1 MRLIQFTSCLI
12 VFASPSLGEPRYQID
27 GNTLTFNMG
36 VPGGP
41 GEFTGQLEYYD
52 LREIGELIF
61 ESVGVE
67 VLKVTGPGGSMIAA
81 REIANK
87 VINHNLDTVA
97 YGDCMSACT
106 MIFLAGKKR
115 TLAENSRLGFHKQLV
130 VKRDHK
136 PIYEAYK
143 DAKGWED
150 DTSKIT
156 TIYKDI
162 VERYKKDCKIDKYQF
177 PEEWTWEGLR
187 INKYEDNGTDEFF
200 NHIDVN
206 GHKAARRFLTIF
218 CYLDDNVAGETDFP
232 EFGWRGKLREKLAF
246 RSPCKKGSV
255 LLFPPMW
262 PWTHRGNKPKN
273 KPKYIL
279 QTYLHYV

>member
-1 MRLIQFTSCLI
+1 MS
-12 VFASPSLGEPRYQID
+12 
-27 GNTLTFNMG
+27 
-36 VPGGP
+36 
-41 GEFTGQLEYYD
+41 
-52 LREIGELIF
+52 ELSHLCRVY
-61 ESVGVE
+61 EN
-67 VLKVTGPGGSMIAA
+67 VLDDDYCDY
-81 REIANK
+81 
-87 VINHNLDTVA
+87 L
-97 YGDCMSACT
+97 
-106 MIFLAGKKR
+106 
-115 TLAENSRLGFHKQLV
+115 
-130 VKRDHK
+130 VKRFEEDTK
-136 PIYEAYK
+136 YRDNVDSFRRKFARLDIMDSNFGK
-143 DAKGWED
+143 SGAKGWEED
-150 DTSKIT
+150 ISKIT
-156 TIYKDI
+156 KIYEGI

-206 GHKAARRFLTIF
+206 GYKAARRFLTVF
-218 CYLDDNVAGETDFP
+218 CYLDDNVSGETDFP
-232 EFGWRGKLREKLAF
+232 EFGWRGKMQEKLAF

>member
-1 MRLIQFTSCLI
+1 MLS
-12 VFASPSLGEPRYQID
+12 
-27 GNTLTFNMG
+27 
-36 VPGGP
+36 
-41 GEFTGQLEYYD
+41 QLCRVYD
-52 LREIGELIF
+52 NVLDDDYCDHLVKRF
-61 ESVGVE
+61 EDDTKYKDRVE
-67 VLKVTGPGGSMIAA
+67 SFRRK
-81 REIANK
+81 
-87 VINHNLDTVA
+87 
-97 YGDCMSACT
+97 
-106 MIFLAGKKR
+106 F
-115 TLAENSRLGFHKQLV
+115 SRLDIMDSNFGKSG
-130 VKRDHK
+130 
-136 PIYEAYK
+136 
-143 DAKGWED
+143 AKGWED

-162 VERYKKDCKIDKYQF
+162 VERYKKDCKIDNYQF

-206 GHKAARRFLTIF
+206 SHKSARRFLTIF

-262 PWTHRGNKPKN
+262 PWTHRGNKPRN

>member
-1 MRLIQFTSCLI
+1 MS
-12 VFASPSLGEPRYQID
+12 
-27 GNTLTFNMG
+27 
-36 VPGGP
+36 
-41 GEFTGQLEYYD
+41 
-52 LREIGELIF
+52 ELSHLCRVYENVLDDDYCDHLVKRF
-61 ESVGVE
+61 EDDTKYKDRVE
-67 VLKVTGPGGSMIAA
+67 SFRRK
-81 REIANK
+81 
-87 VINHNLDTVA
+87 
-97 YGDCMSACT
+97 
-106 MIFLAGKKR
+106 F
-115 TLAENSRLGFHKQLV
+115 SRLDIMDSNFGKSG
-130 VKRDHK
+130 
-136 PIYEAYK
+136 
-143 DAKGWED
+143 AKSWED

-262 PWTHRGNKPKN
+262 PWTHRGNKPRN

>member
-1 MRLIQFTSCLI
+1 VS
-12 VFASPSLGEPRYQID
+12 
-27 GNTLTFNMG
+27 
-36 VPGGP
+36 
-41 GEFTGQLEYYD
+41 
-52 LREIGELIF
+52 ELSHLCRVYENVLDDDYCDHLVKRF
-61 ESVGVE
+61 EDDTKYKDRVE
-67 VLKVTGPGGSMIAA
+67 SFRRK
-81 REIANK
+81 
-87 VINHNLDTVA
+87 
-97 YGDCMSACT
+97 
-106 MIFLAGKKR
+106 F
-115 TLAENSRLGFHKQLV
+115 SRLDIMDSNFGKSG
-130 VKRDHK
+130 
-136 PIYEAYK
+136 
-143 DAKGWED
+143 AKGWED

-262 PWTHRGNKPKN
+262 PWTHRGNKPRN

>member
-1 MRLIQFTSCLI
+1 MS
-12 VFASPSLGEPRYQID
+12 
-27 GNTLTFNMG
+27 
-36 VPGGP
+36 
-41 GEFTGQLEYYD
+41 
-52 LREIGELIF
+52 ELSHLCRVY
-61 ESVGVE
+61 EN
-67 VLKVTGPGGSMIAA
+67 VLDDDYCDY
-81 REIANK
+81 
-87 VINHNLDTVA
+87 L
-97 YGDCMSACT
+97 
-106 MIFLAGKKR
+106 
-115 TLAENSRLGFHKQLV
+115 
-130 VKRDHK
+130 VKRFEEDTK
-136 PIYEAYK
+136 YK
-143 DAKGWED
+143 DKVDSFRRKFARLDIMDSNFGKSGAKGWEED
-150 DTSKIT
+150 ISKIT

-200 NHIDVN
+200 NHIDVS
-206 GHKAARRFLTIF
+206 GHKAARRFLTVF
-218 CYLDDNVAGETDFP
+218 CYLDDNVSGETDFP
-232 EFGWRGKLREKLAF
+232 EFGWRGKMQEKLAF

>member
-1 MRLIQFTSCLI
+1 MS
-12 VFASPSLGEPRYQID
+12 
-27 GNTLTFNMG
+27 
-36 VPGGP
+36 
-41 GEFTGQLEYYD
+41 
-52 LREIGELIF
+52 ELSHLCRVY
-61 ESVGVE
+61 EN
-67 VLKVTGPGGSMIAA
+67 VLDDDYCDY
-81 REIANK
+81 
-87 VINHNLDTVA
+87 L
-97 YGDCMSACT
+97 
-106 MIFLAGKKR
+106 
-115 TLAENSRLGFHKQLV
+115 
-130 VKRDHK
+130 VKRFEEDTK
-136 PIYEAYK
+136 YK
-143 DAKGWED
+143 DKVDSFRRKFARLDIMDSNFGKSGAKGWEED
-150 DTSKIT
+150 ISKIT
-156 TIYKDI
+156 KIYEGI

-206 GHKAARRFLTIF
+206 GHKAARRFLTVF

-232 EFGWRGKLREKLAF
+232 EFGWRGKMQEKLAF

>member
-1 MRLIQFTSCLI
+1 MS
-12 VFASPSLGEPRYQID
+12 
-27 GNTLTFNMG
+27 
-36 VPGGP
+36 
-41 GEFTGQLEYYD
+41 
-52 LREIGELIF
+52 ELSHLCRVY
-61 ESVGVE
+61 EN
-67 VLKVTGPGGSMIAA
+67 VLDDDYCDY
-81 REIANK
+81 
-87 VINHNLDTVA
+87 L
-97 YGDCMSACT
+97 
-106 MIFLAGKKR
+106 
-115 TLAENSRLGFHKQLV
+115 
-130 VKRDHK
+130 VKRFEEDTK
-136 PIYEAYK
+136 YK
-143 DAKGWED
+143 DKVDSFRRKFARLDIMDSNFGKSGAKGWEED
-150 DTSKIT
+150 ISKIT
-156 TIYKDI
+156 KIYEGI

-206 GHKAARRFLTIF
+206 GYKAARRFLTVF
-218 CYLDDNVAGETDFP
+218 CYLDDNVSGETDFP
-232 EFGWRGKLREKLAF
+232 EFGWRGKMQEKLAF

>member
-1 MRLIQFTSCLI
+1 MS
-12 VFASPSLGEPRYQID
+12 
-27 GNTLTFNMG
+27 
-36 VPGGP
+36 
-41 GEFTGQLEYYD
+41 
-52 LREIGELIF
+52 ELSHLCRVYENVLDDDYCDHLVKRF
-61 ESVGVE
+61 EDDTKYKDRVE
-67 VLKVTGPGGSMIAA
+67 SFRRK
-81 REIANK
+81 
-87 VINHNLDTVA
+87 
-97 YGDCMSACT
+97 
-106 MIFLAGKKR
+106 F
-115 TLAENSRLGFHKQLV
+115 SRLDIMDSNFGKSG
-130 VKRDHK
+130 
-136 PIYEAYK
+136 
-143 DAKGWED
+143 AKGWED

-262 PWTHRGNKPKN
+262 PWTHRGNKPRN

-279 QTYLHYV
+279 QTCLHYV